1 MPLPFRQVYDIYKQ
15 NESQLGDMSLQDFSK
30 IANYVTQSKDFSSGD
45 VGPVGGALK
54 KASYYVDN
62 AINWTGAPKVT
73 GAMGE
78 GIFRAFGQ
86 NPETGRHIGEAI
98 PRGVLDFAPMIV
110 AGAMSAPVSLPI
122 LAGTGALGALNA
134 YGNDASKAGIAASAL
149 APAVGLGVGALA
161 RGMAAPALEAAATKF
176 PALANVGIKGA
187 TTVEGAATA
196 AEAAASQGL
205 AFGAPVARTTL
216 TGFGDRAAL
225 YAAENLGAIA
235 GMEGTQV
242 AFGEKSL
249 SDVVTPENLLGQAVG
264 IAPFALHA
272 LPKLLRPQVLSV
284 VPVVT
289 ADPKVTPMDPAHI
302 DYANRVLEFDTARKA
317 TKTIADPT
325 ERKLAR
331 IKLNEDFAD
340 LLTSKKFAVVSETTK
355 QEVQQVAKTDA
366 PNLQNH
372 ILDRLTLIEKTLN
385 DFNKTNKELLDA
397 GKPEVEPNELI
408 DSSLGELNAMTTKP
422 ITVAESSK
430 LVEELVNT
438 GSTEQEAAHAVVQTG
453 INNVLD
459 HPVVPEVHPMD
470 KAVGFDSRTPEGTPV
485 GAPPKEVPKRP
496 GPLAK
501 TPEALKAQQN
511 NKGSR
516 PKKDFTEDNI
526 KFNDYLNKDPEG
538 EEVAKVISEIYPKI
552 DQIRGGIP
560 DEHQTD
566 VSRKLFNSI
575 EGWKKNPELIG
586 KPLEE
591 RLAALKPF
599 LRNAIRQARTGT
611 PIKELHPL
619 GPDGKM
625 ISYGSNASARTAAD
639 ALQAK
644 ADADPQSIAFYN
656 VVSVGTKEKPRYVVK
671 AFEDLSK
678 KNVSMDASKDAADMA
693 AQQTAVDFE
702 LGNTQLMNDGPAEVV
717 DTPEILQKDLQDA
730 IGGVTTLKQ
739 FLGALK
745 GAPEGLLDLKAA
757 FPADKPIVPEEV
769 KQWMVDNV
777 VAKLPPA
784 DARVFINQVTGEVTK
799 AKMAESEKAKP
810 SLISKTQQA
819 TEKLKAI
826 RVSEA
831 LDTATK
837 KTGQVDA
844 DRSAEMVQDQYFSL
858 LDSVEN
864 TLELVDLIKQNK
876 PLYVKFLDYFDGGIP
891 DLGELTGW
899 MKDGYENS
907 KPGSMFKTIT
917 GNVIKK
923 YAPETYRT
931 TLAGSGA
938 VGAPLTLLQKA
949 LGMAGGRNT
958 LLELSYPLREK
969 IWKETGWNPLMDGQW
984 RFEINDLPAKLL
996 KIRTSLQTEFGADPM
1011 KVIKLRDI
1019 LDHPELYKHYP
1030 ELANYRVIYDPKVQ
1044 DGSLGFHEGSTN
1056 SIGLTSRGLMLEKAE
1071 LKLLFLHEVQHA
1083 IQKFEGFAPG
1093 GEKLDIRVDNETY
1106 QRTLKRELEAGRA
1119 PADAESRA
1127 LFAGYKAIHG
1137 EMEAGI
1143 VEQRARLLK
1152 TRVGPDGQPRYEG
1165 KDVPPYESAALHPY
1179 DNRSVPLKDWTILPG
1194 DGTSYSMK
1202 PTVQEPFQFG
1212 MKGVTERVLSRIGW
1226 SKKQIND
1233 VAHPFM
1239 AKLEKVLNFN
1249 GIEFGVIAKGTEIG
1263 GRELL
1268 GAASVTGKVRKLF
1281 LAASTSG
1288 KGRSLE
1294 EQIVGFGLNTAHEV
1308 GHHIEQAAVNGLL
1321 SPEATAARDGWRNWS
1336 TSQAPTEWS
1345 RVLKEFGET
1354 LPKEWQNLTEL
1365 KDMMNPANVA
1375 EFEASAH
1382 AIWAMGHVAKS
1393 SDLMLFSSLM
1403 PKPVRTW
1410 FATIGKWGR
1419 DLMGAAKSFLH
1430 LDQHTGTKENR
1441 ADVDRLVNYFE
1452 SIKHS
1457 VNDANLKM
1465 AEFASLAGL
1474 DSHSMSYLNGEGLTE
1489 IAPSVLE
1496 ASDGVMRTQLSGVVP
1511 KTMKDKVFDGANRS
1525 LVYLDQLAGKYPK
1538 ISNAAYAVMGAGWN
1552 KKMVTYEA
1560 MSPLY
1565 GKQDLGSGKLVI
1577 DPAKKPLLELVSSYG
1592 RANKA
1597 ANEIH
1602 LWENKNKLEFPL
1614 AKPGTASNRLATRLA
1629 QLTPT
1634 ERQAVEMWHEGKK
1647 LSHQKLNEHIIEGK
1661 LDETKL
1667 IISNVLATMTGHI
1680 PGKHAQLEQAV
1691 DLAMRSANE
1700 QLPGVK
1706 QNMIAT
1712 WSQMLA
1718 TGDALLDSQ
1727 LQQTLFDLSNT
1738 AVESMTRLQGTLASR
1753 PWYTPEIRT
1762 GSHLLR
1768 AFGANGQEVF
1778 TLGYNTSAELAELT
1792 AMGRAQGATDF
1803 SSSVR
1808 ERGLD
1813 VKFDEVFKS
1822 NIEHF
1827 ETTMTRKLRDALPAS
1842 MQHQAEDL
1850 VNYMNIESEF
1860 QRLAQANKLNP
1871 TVGTRRLAPG
1881 REQLNIVSGWQ
1892 QYINMMSNVL
1902 SNGRA
1907 QARMKFEFNSP
1918 ELNDPVYAGKIQQIK
1933 DTFKNYQTPDSEM
1946 SKRISQIN
1954 AVYHLGFNI
1963 PTHLAELSQS
1973 LSTMLPELV
1982 FQAGST
1988 TKGVK
1993 MLMQTA
1999 GEMAKFYSKKTVGKL
2014 IGKDEWHNWGNK
2026 QEELVL
2032 EEMARR
2038 GLLAQHA
2045 FMEHLDGDNVGNN
2058 LSIVSAGQ
2066 RSPLDM
2072 LKQAAVTPF
2081 KAYSDVSM
2089 NVYGSFTKFNTRMAT
2104 ILGYRLAK
2112 AQGKSHE
2119 AALEDTARFITK
2131 TTFTSGRAG
2140 RPPEFYNNSTVG
2152 AVLYSLQR
2160 YSLSWMSMYGK
2171 HLSGAFGDQARMTEL
2186 GQGLKGNHR
2195 KALATM
2201 TAVQFGLAGALGLP
2215 FAAALT
2221 TILEQSLGIDIRG
2234 KAYNALS
2241 SLMQEDEEEDGGMF
2255 ADLVMRGGVNALAER
2270 AGAPVDFGSR
2280 FNLSGLP
2287 GMNEFNGF
2295 DPGRVFGPT
2304 VNVANAM
2311 FSGVKGLA
2319 TGELPALAKTVMPV
2333 GLRKASEY
2341 FINGD
2346 ALTSKGTKFGLSS
2359 NEGALYAAGFTPN
2372 RVRKTRDAEAILRTQ
2387 SEARQ
2392 KRDQQA
2398 ADAVAE
2404 LVQSNPDEA
2413 RRRYAEHLQTTG
2425 TEPRDF
2431 AKSVADAH
2439 LKANYPKD
2447 IRTTIAEP
2455 DAKMASQTL
2464 KSMNVVMP
2472 QSTQGEQANAYNT
2485 MLQFFNQRP
2494 IMSRQREAQRRDSL
2508 AAWDP
2513 YQAF

>member
-15 NESQLGDMSLQDFSK
+15 NEPQLGDMSLQDFSK

-98 PRGVLDFAPMIV
+98 PRGVVDFAPMIV

-149 APAVGLGVGALA
+149 APAVGLGVGAMA
-161 RGMAAPALEAAATKF
+161 RGVAAPALEAAASRF

-187 TTVEGAATA
+187 ATTEGLATA
-196 AEAAASQGL
+196 AEAGASRGL
-205 AFGAPVARTTL
+205 AVGSPVTRTVL
-216 TGFGDRAAL
+216 NGFGDRAAL
-225 YAAENLGAIA
+225 YGAENLGAIA

-242 AFGEKSL
+242 AFGEKKL
-249 SDVVTPENLLGQAVG
+249 SDVVTPENLLGQVVG
-264 IAPFALHA
+264 ITPFAIHA

-289 ADPKVTPMDPAHI
+289 SDPKVTPMDASHV

-317 TKTIADPT
+317 TKAIVDPT

-340 LLTSKKFAVVSETTK
+340 LLSSKKFAVVSETTK
-355 QEVQQVAKTDA
+355 QEVKQTAATDA

-372 ILDRLTLIEKTLN
+372 ILDRLTLIEKTLA
-385 DFNKTNKELLDA
+385 DFNATNKALLDE
-397 GKPEVEPNELI
+397 GKPAVAPEDMV
-408 DSSLGELNAMTTKP
+408 DSSLGELNALTTKP

-430 LVEELVNT
+430 LVEDLVNT
-438 GSTEQEAAHAVVQTG
+438 GSTEAEAAHAVVQAG

-459 HPVVPEVHPMD
+459 HPVTPEVHPID
-470 KAVGFDSRTPEGTPV
+470 KAVGFDSRTPEAGAD
-485 GAPPKEVPKRP
+485 GAPVEPVAAKP

-501 TPEALKAQQN
+501 TLEALKAQQH
-511 NKGSR
+511 NKGGR

-538 EEVAKVISEIYPKI
+538 QAVAKVISEIYPKI

-566 VSRKLFNSI
+566 VSRKLFNSV
-575 EGWKKNPELIG
+575 EGWKRNPELAG
-586 KPLEE
+586 KPLED

-599 LRNAIRQARTGT
+599 LHNAIRQARTGT
-611 PIKELHPL
+611 PMKELHPL
-619 GPDGKM
+619 GPDGTLIK
-625 ISYGSNASARTAAD
+625 YGTNASARTAAD
-639 ALQAK
+639 ALQVK
-644 ADADPQSIAFYN
+644 ADADPQSIVFYN
-656 VVSVGTKEKPRYVVK
+656 VVRVGSKEKPRYVVK

-678 KNVSMDASKDAADMA
+678 KNVSMDASKDATDAA

-702 LGNTQLMNDGPAEVV
+702 LENTQLMNDGAAEVV

-757 FPADKPIVPEEV
+757 FPADKAIVPEEV

-784 DARVFINQVTGEVTK
+784 DARVFINQVAGEVTK
-799 AKMAESEKAKP
+799 AKMTESEKAKP
-810 SLISKTQQA
+810 SLISKAQQA

-826 RVSEA
+826 RVAEA

-858 LDSVEN
+858 LDNVEN
-864 TLELVDLIKQNK
+864 TLELVDLVKQSK
-876 PLYVKFLDYFDGGIP
+876 ALYTKFLDDFDGGIP
-891 DLGELTGW
+891 DLYDLTEW
-899 MKDGYENS
+899 MKEGYGNS
-907 KPGSMFKTIT
+907 NPGSMFKAIA

-923 YAPETYRT
+923 YAPETLRT
-931 TLAGSGA
+931 TLAGTGA
-938 VGAPLTLLQKA
+938 VDAPLTLLQKA

-958 LLELSYPLREK
+958 LVELSYPLRSK

-996 KIRTSLQTEFGADPM
+996 KARTALQTEFLADPK

-1019 LDHPELYKHYP
+1019 LDHPELYRHYP

-1044 DGSLGFHEGSTN
+1044 DGSLGFHEGLTN
-1056 SIGLTSRGLMLEKAE
+1056 SIGLTERGLMLQKNE
-1071 LKLLFLHEVQHA
+1071 LKSLFLHEIQHA

-1093 GEKLDIRVDNETY
+1093 GEKQDIKVDNATY
-1106 QRTLKRELEAGRA
+1106 QRTLQRELEAGRA
-1119 PADAESRA
+1119 PSDAESRA

-1143 VEQRARLLK
+1143 VEQRAMQLK

-1194 DGTSYSMK
+1194 DGTSYSMQ
-1202 PTVQEPFQFG
+1202 PTVAEPFQFG
-1212 MKGVTERVLSRIGW
+1212 MKGVTEQVLSRIGW
-1226 SKKQIND
+1226 TKKQISD
-1233 VAHPFM
+1233 VAHPFI

-1249 GIEFGVIAKGTEIG
+1249 GIEFGVIAKGTEVG

-1268 GAASVTGKVRKLF
+1268 GAASVTGRVRKLF
-1281 LAASTSG
+1281 LAASTNN

-1294 EQIVGFGLNTAHEV
+1294 EQTVGFALNAAHEV
-1308 GHHIEQAAVNGLL
+1308 GHHIEQAATSGLL
-1321 SPEATAARDGWRNWS
+1321 SPEATLARDGWRNWA
-1336 TSQAPTEWS
+1336 TQAQPEWS
-1345 RVLKEFGET
+1345 RVLKEFSEV

-1382 AIWAMGHVAKS
+1382 AIWAMSHVAKS
-1393 SDLMLFSSLM
+1393 SDLVLSSSLM
-1403 PKPVRTW
+1403 PHPVRTW
-1410 FATIGKWGR
+1410 FATLGKWGR
-1419 DLMGAAKSFLH
+1419 DLLGAAKSFLH

-1474 DSHSMSYLNGEGLTE
+1474 DSHSMSFLNGEGLTE

-1496 ASDGVMRTQLSGVVP
+1496 ARDGVLRTQLTGVVP
-1511 KTMKDKVFDGANRS
+1511 KTLQDKVFDSANRS

-1538 ISNAAYAVMGAGWN
+1538 IANAAYAVMGAGWN
-1552 KKMVTYEA
+1552 KKIVTYEA
-1560 MSPLY
+1560 MAPLY

-1577 DPAKKPLLELVSSYG
+1577 DAAKKPLLELVANYG
-1592 RANKA
+1592 RANKT

-1602 LWENKNKLEFPL
+1602 LWENSNKMEFPL
-1614 AKPGTASNRLATRLA
+1614 ASPGTASNRLAARIG

-1634 ERQAVEMWHEGKK
+1634 ERQAVEMWHESKK
-1647 LSHQKLNEHIIEGK
+1647 LSHQKLNEHILQGK

-1667 IISNVLATMTGHI
+1667 IIGNVLATMTGHVA
-1680 PGKHAQLEQAV
+1680 GKHGQLEQAV
-1691 DLAMRSANE
+1691 DLAMRSVTE

-1718 TGDALLDSQ
+1718 TGDPLLDSQ
-1727 LQQTLFDLSNT
+1727 LQQTVFELATT
-1738 AVESMTRLQGTLASR
+1738 AAESVARLQASLASR

-1768 AFGANGQEVF
+1768 AFDKSGKEVF
-1778 TLGYNTSAELAELT
+1778 TLGYNTTVELAELT
-1792 AMGRAQGATDF
+1792 SMGKAQGAEKFEST
-1803 SSSVR
+1803 VR
-1808 ERGLD
+1808 ERNLD
-1813 VKFDEVFKS
+1813 VKFDDVFKA
-1822 NIEHF
+1822 NIDHF
-1827 ETTMTRKLRDALPAS
+1827 ETTMTRKLRDALPAN

-1850 VNYMNIESEF
+1850 VGYMNIESEF

-1871 TVGTRRLAPG
+1871 TVSTRRLAPG
-1881 REQLNIVSGWQ
+1881 REQLNLVSGWQ

-1907 QARMKFEFNSP
+1907 QARMKFEFNNP
-1918 ELNDPVYAGKIQQIK
+1918 ELNDPVYTGKIQQIK
-1933 DTFKNYQTPDSEM
+1933 DTFKNYQTPDSEL
-1946 SKRISQIN
+1946 SKKVSQIN

-2058 LSIVSAGQ
+2058 LSLISTAQ
-2066 RSPLDM
+2066 RSPIDM
-2072 LKQAAVTPF
+2072 LKSAAASPF

-2112 AQGKSHE
+2112 SQGKSHE

-2234 KAYNALS
+2234 QAYNALS
-2241 SLMQEDEEEDGGMF
+2241 SIMQEDEDEGGGMF

-2311 FSGVKGLA
+2311 FQGVKGLA

-2392 KRDQQA
+2392 RRDQQA

-2413 RRRYAEHLQTTG
+2413 RKKYAEHLRSTG

-2464 KSMNVVMP
+2464 KSMNVTMP